1 MDRKQQKLYEEWNR
15 LKSAT
20 SESRIKF
27 SDFEELDRIEEIVWA
42 EISHFLSPAERFAL
56 SKRLKVT

>member
-15 LKSAT
+15 LKSVT

-27 SDFEELDRIEEIVWA
+27 SDFEELDRIEEIVWM
-42 EISHFLSPAERFAL
+42 ELNPFLSPAERFAL
-56 SKRLKVT
+56 RKRLKVT